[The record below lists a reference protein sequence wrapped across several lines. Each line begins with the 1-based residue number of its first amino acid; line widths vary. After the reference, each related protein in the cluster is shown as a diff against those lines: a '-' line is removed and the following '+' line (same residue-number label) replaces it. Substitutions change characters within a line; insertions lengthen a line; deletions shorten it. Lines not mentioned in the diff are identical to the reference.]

1 MLADVLASSPNL
13 YFIIKMIQIA
23 NPIYDAVFKYFVED
37 DRIGKILI
45 SALLQKEIVEVDMRR
60 HEYTNGNREHLALF
74 RVDFAA
80 RVREDDGSIHLVL
93 IELQKAW
100 VETETLR
107 FRQYL
112 ATQYNNKE
120 NVQTD
125 GYADHYGIP
134 MIAVYLLGHKLNGI
148 TEPVLYVNHVAFD
161 YNGLPLPSAIKNPY
175 VQSLIHDCIMVQIPY
190 LSGRVTTH
198 LEKVLSVFDQS
209 KRNKNNG
216 HVLTIDEEQF
226 AGDDDMLYMF
236 HRLSAAAS
244 DADVR
249 REMDVEDEYYSAIEN
264 RDEAIAMRDKKI
276 AEQDGTIAEQND
288 TIAEQNDT
296 IAEQKNAIAQK
307 DTALTAMARQLL
319 AQGMSVKD
327 VAKLAGVTE
336 SEIESLQ
343 NPNHQ

>member
-1 MLADVLASSPNL
+1 
-13 YFIIKMIQIA
+13 MIQIA

-45 SALLQKEIVEVDMRR
+45 SALLQKEVVDIDMRR

-80 RVREDDGSIHLVL
+80 RVRENDGSIHLVL

-120 NVQTD
+120 NILVS

-134 MIAVYLLGHKLNGI
+134 MVAVYLLGHKLDGI
-148 TEPVLYVNHVAFD
+148 TEPVLYVNHAAFD

-209 KRNKNNG
+209 KRNKQNG

-244 DADVR
+244 NADVR

-276 AEQDGTIAEQND
+276 AEQDGTIAEQSD
-288 TIAEQNDT
+288 TIAEQSDT
-296 IAEQKNAIAQK
+296 IAEQRNALAQK
-307 DTALTAMARQLL
+307 DNALTAMARQLL
-319 AQGMSVKD
+319 SQGMSVKD

-336 SEIESLQ
+336 SEIEKLQ
-343 NPNHQ
+343 TSNS